1 MGGSRGKSKTQRGPP
16 DRGRALP
23 SSPRLSQAPPPA
35 HWTRTLGGPVDP
47 WPSSALDK
55 TGPTGA
61 AANGRRRVAPLHSV
75 SVGSGWWSGG
85 LSRCCR
91 LPCLSSSARPGQS
104 LQGLA
109 AAYLQVQEALQ
120 LAWRCTTPSLVRR
133 CARPALH
140 RAAGIGTRAWMTVTL
155 RGDRAD
161 YCSQGAIVL
170 FSIFPRSQSRVHSN
184 GDARLPEPALANP
197 DVNGT

>member
-61 AANGRRRVAPLHSV
+61 AANGRRRVAPWHSV
-75 SVGSGWWSGG
+75 RVGTRHRWSGG

-91 LPCLSSSARPGQS
+91 LVCPGSARSQPITAGSCCS
-104 LQGLA
+104 LPAGAGSPAAGLA
-109 AAYLQVQEALQ
+109 MHHAELGAALCLASLASLTQTGQGSRNQGVQNDSA
-120 LAWRCTTPSLVRR
+120 A
-133 CARPALH
+133 AR
-140 RAAGIGTRAWMTVTL
+140 
-155 RGDRAD
+155 
-161 YCSQGAIVL
+161 
-170 FSIFPRSQSRVHSN
+170 
-184 GDARLPEPALANP
+184 E
-197 DVNGT
+197 